1 MLWEGRKILKYLVSV
16 TDNLAAFAVVLG
28 VIFSFSRRRF
38 TVIASFLGIIAGGI
52 IFGARVYDPRGMNLL
67 LIWFN
72 RWLVVWIAG
81 IGTVS
86 LIFVILTSIF
96 RKKFLWLAG
105 VFALSA
111 LIFTSLMY
119 ILPPILQYTREFVYF
134 GESGISTNAMLRA
147 LGFTL
152 GILVCLLLTL
162 SAYEVHQSLNTA
174 SQGYAFTIAAL
185 AVYVLEYSASSFASL
200 QRLKVLKISQ
210 SLMGISVFDV
220 MIWRDANPNAFL
232 FAQLGLALAMLAFVI
247 YTHLK
252 PSRVFP
258 NKALLRKE
266 RARLRDCRRWSWSLC
281 VWGIMAV
288 FIVIVLHY
296 YDTKP
301 PAEVQPEPYDIE
313 NGVISVELA
322 KVSDGHLHKFSYVTP
337 GGYDVRFLIVKKPAG
352 TAYGVGLDACD
363 ICGIAGYYERGNDEV
378 VCRRCD
384 VVMNKN
390 TIGFK
395 GGCNPV
401 PFDYEV
407 RSGRIYIDVKA
418 LEEHEKRF
426 K

>member
-16 TDNLAAFAVVLG
+16 TDNLAAFAIVLG

-38 TVIASFLGIIAGGI
+38 TVIASFLGIIAGCVV
-52 IFGARVYDPRGMNLL
+52 FGVRVYDPRGMNLL

-86 LIFVILTSIF
+86 LIFVILASLF

-105 VFALSA
+105 ISALSA

-152 GILVCLLLTL
+152 GIFVCLLLTL
-162 SAYEVHQSLNTA
+162 SAYKVHQSLNTA
-174 SQGYAFTIAAL
+174 SQGYAFTIIAL
-185 AVYVLEYSASSFASL
+185 TVYALEFLASSFASL

-281 VWGIMAV
+281 VWGVMAI

-313 NGVISVELA
+313 DGIISVELT

-407 RSGRIYIDVKA
+407 KSGKIYIDVKA

>member
-1 MLWEGRKILKYLVSV
+1 M
-16 TDNLAAFAVVLG
+16 
-28 VIFSFSRRRF
+28 
-38 TVIASFLGIIAGGI
+38 
-52 IFGARVYDPRGMNLL
+52 
-67 LIWFN
+67 
-72 RWLVVWIAG
+72 
-81 IGTVS
+81 
-86 LIFVILTSIF
+86 IFVILTSIF

-105 VFALSA
+105 IFALSA

-162 SAYEVHQSLNTA
+162 SAYKVHQSLNTA
-174 SQGYAFTIAAL
+174 SQGYAFTIAAI

-210 SLMGISVFDV
+210 SLMGVSVFDV

>member
-1 MLWEGRKILKYLVSV
+1 M
-16 TDNLAAFAVVLG
+16 
-28 VIFSFSRRRF
+28 
-38 TVIASFLGIIAGGI
+38 
-52 IFGARVYDPRGMNLL
+52 
-67 LIWFN
+67 
-72 RWLVVWIAG
+72 
-81 IGTVS
+81 
-86 LIFVILTSIF
+86 
-96 RKKFLWLAG
+96 
-105 VFALSA
+105 
-111 LIFTSLMY
+111 
-119 ILPPILQYTREFVYF
+119 
-134 GESGISTNAMLRA
+134 
-147 LGFTL
+147 
-152 GILVCLLLTL
+152 
-162 SAYEVHQSLNTA
+162 
-174 SQGYAFTIAAL
+174 
-185 AVYVLEYSASSFASL
+185 
-200 QRLKVLKISQ
+200 
-210 SLMGISVFDV
+210 FDV
-220 MIWRDANPNAFL
+220 MIWKDANPNAFL

-252 PSRVFP
+252 PSRTFP

-266 RARLRDCRRWSWSLC
+266 KARLRDCRRWSWSLC

-313 NGVISVELA
+313 DGIISVELT

-407 RSGRIYIDVKA
+407 RAGRIYIDVKA

>member
-1 MLWEGRKILKYLVSV
+1 MMAG
-16 TDNLAAFAVVLG
+16 F
-28 VIFSFSRRRF
+28 VIF
-38 TVIASFLGIIAGGI
+38 AL
-52 IFGARVYDPRGMNLL
+52 RVYDPRGMNLM
-67 LIWFN
+67 LIWLN
-72 RWLVVWIAG
+72 RWLVTASAG
-81 IGTVS
+81 LGIIS
-86 LIFVILTSIF
+86 VILVVLTSLF
-96 RKKFLWLAG
+96 RKKSLW
-105 VFALSA
+105 FANLISLSA
-111 LIFTSLMY
+111 LILVSMMY
-119 ILPPILQYTREFVYF
+119 LFPPVLQYTREFVYF
-134 GESGISTNAMLRA
+134 GEAGISTNAMLRA

-152 GILVCLLLTL
+152 GIAVCLLLLL
-162 SAYEVHQSLNTA
+162 SSYKVHQSLNTA
-174 SQGYAFTIAAL
+174 AQSYTFMILSAVIYALSF
-185 AVYVLEYSASSFASL
+185 SASAVAAL
-200 QRLKVLKISQ
+200 QRLKLIKINDSF
-210 SLMGISVFDV
+210 MGVSVFDV

-252 PSRVFP
+252 PERTFP

-266 RARLRDCRRWSWSLC
+266 KARLRDCRRWSWSLC
-281 VWGIMAV
+281 VWGAMAV

-301 PAEVQPEPYDIE
+301 PAEVQPEPYELND
-313 NGVISVELA
+313 GVISVELA

-337 GGYDVRFLIVKKPAG
+337 NGFDVRFLIVKKPAG

-401 PFDYEV
+401 PFEYEV
-407 RSGRIYIDVKA
+407 RAGKIFIDVKE
-418 LEEHEKRF
+418 LEKHERRF